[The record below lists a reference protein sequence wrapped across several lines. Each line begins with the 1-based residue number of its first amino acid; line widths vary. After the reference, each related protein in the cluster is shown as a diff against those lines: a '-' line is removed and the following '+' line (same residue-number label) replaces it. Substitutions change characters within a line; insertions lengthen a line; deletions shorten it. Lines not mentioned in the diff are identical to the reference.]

1 MLLDVFM
8 ENSVNLLKKSELGWD
23 KKKNNILNKVKNKEI
38 FYTPVYGKVIKSEKT
53 DIDILD
59 VKKFRQKIKE
69 IKDKK
74 NISIEIIKSILEN
87 SLDYRDISYYIT
99 VMKGNEIIENEAKLL
114 EKYWYKKVRNII
126 WWRWQQLI
134 LENTKEDEILTDN
147 YFEDYFE
154 DEDYDNEKD
163 DNKIIKYKYNNI
175 LKDKIYVIFYLW
187 YKDNLYR
194 LEYHILDYFYNNIFT
209 LHKNNKEN
217 INNILADDIE
227 FYKKRLKK
235 EEQIINKIN
244 NFNDVKE
251 AFINIYK
258 EYINIKIRESWEKRT
273 LVELRKKII
282 WKANNILK
290 EYNIDKK
297 LTNKDIKTL
306 IRIIDI
312 KVEMFIKE

>member
-74 NISIEIIKSILEN
+74 NVSIEIIKSILEN

-194 LEYHILDYFYNNIFT
+194 LEYHILDYFYDNIFT

-227 FYKKRLKK
+227 FYKKRLTK
-235 EEQIINKIN
+235 EKQIINKIN

>member
-8 ENSVNLLKKSELGWD
+8 ENPVNLLKKSELGWD

-53 DIDILD
+53 DIDMLD
-59 VKKFRQKIKE
+59 VKKIIQKIKE

-74 NISIEIIKSILEN
+74 NVSIETIKSILEN

-99 VMKGNEIIENEAKLL
+99 VMKGNEIIENEAKLV

-126 WWRWQQLI
+126 WWRWQKLI
-134 LENTKEDEILTDN
+134 VENTREDEVLTDD
-147 YFEDYFE
+147 YVEDYFE

-163 DNKIIKYKYNNI
+163 DNKIIKYKHNNI
-175 LKDKIYVIFYLW
+175 LKDKIYVVFYLW
-187 YKDNLYR
+187 YKDSLYR
-194 LEYHILDYFYNNIFT
+194 LEYHILDYFYDNIFT

-227 FYKKRLKK
+227 FYKKRLKR
-235 EEQIINKIN
+235 EEQIIDKIN
-244 NFNDVKE
+244 NFDDVKE
-251 AFINIYK
+251 AFVNIYK

-273 LVELRKKII
+273 LVELRKRII

-297 LTNKDIKTL
+297 FTNKDIKTL

-312 KVEMFIKE
+312 KVEMFI

>member
-194 LEYHILDYFYNNIFT
+194 LEYHILDYFYDNIFT